1 MIIETHNIGTI
12 EYSESDIITFEEG
25 LYGFSEAREFVLAGE
40 IDSEFPFQWLQSV
53 NDPMLSFVVT
63 SPFLFV
69 EQYDFELPD
78 AVVEK
83 MDLKSIDAVMI
94 YCLTVIPDDAA
105 LTTINLKAPIVINK
119 ETKQAKQIIL
129 NEEYEYKHRIFNQ

>member
-25 LYGFSEAREFVLAGE
+25 LYGFSEAKKFVLAGE
-40 IDSEFPFQWLQSV
+40 IDAEFPFQWLQSI

-83 MDLKSIDAVMI
+83 MDLKSIDAVMV

-129 NEEYEYKHRIFNQ
+129 NEEYEYKYRIFNQ

>member
-25 LYGFSEAREFVLAGE
+25 LYGFSEAKEFVLAGE
-40 IDSEFPFQWLQSV
+40 IDSEFPFQWLQSI

-78 AVVEK
+78 SVVEK

-129 NEEYEYKHRIFNQ
+129 NEEYEYKYRIFKQ

>member
-25 LYGFSEAREFVLAGE
+25 LYGFSEAKEFVLAGE
-40 IDSEFPFQWLQSV
+40 IDSEFPFQWLQSI

-129 NEEYEYKHRIFNQ
+129 NEEYEYKYRIFKQ